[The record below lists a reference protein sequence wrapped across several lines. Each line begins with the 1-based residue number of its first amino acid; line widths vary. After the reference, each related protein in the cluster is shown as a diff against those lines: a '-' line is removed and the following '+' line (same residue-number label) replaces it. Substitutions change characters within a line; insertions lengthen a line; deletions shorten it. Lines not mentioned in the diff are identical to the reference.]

1 MRPITP
7 QPKCSIIVRGWAGG
21 YRTLMVIGAMLTGLL
36 VIGLAGSM
44 VIGPTKVSNKFE
56 NITGPDSHK
65 EISKISETGQLSD
78 NYQGGL
84 LDMLRMARS
93 SPKTLDRMRTGYR
106 N

>member
-1 MRPITP
+1 MRPVTSQSLCP
-7 QPKCSIIVRGWAGG
+7 IIVRGRAGG
-21 YRTLMVIGAMLTGLL
+21 YRTLMVIGAMLIGLL
-36 VIGLAGSM
+36 VIGLAGAM
-44 VIGPTKVSNKFE
+44 VIGPTKVSKISE
-56 NITGPDSHK
+56 NITGPDLHK

-93 SPKTLDRMRTGYR
+93 SPKTLDRMRTGYK